1 MTKLTTH
8 LRAVVLLT
16 AMVVLVVLLLA
27 NAVGASGRSAAGPAP
42 EPGVPVH
49 LVVSGDT
56 LWEIA
61 AAHTAPGEDV
71 RRMVFEIKQHNGLE
85 GSLILPGQLL
95 AIPVT
100 R

>member
-1 MTKLTTH
+1 
-8 LRAVVLLT
+8 
-16 AMVVLVVLLLA
+16 MVVLVVLLLA
-27 NAVGASGRSAAGPAP
+27 NAVGAAGHSAAGPVT
-42 EPGVPVH
+42 EPAGAVH

-56 LWEIA
+56 LWDIA

-95 AIPVT
+95 AIPVS